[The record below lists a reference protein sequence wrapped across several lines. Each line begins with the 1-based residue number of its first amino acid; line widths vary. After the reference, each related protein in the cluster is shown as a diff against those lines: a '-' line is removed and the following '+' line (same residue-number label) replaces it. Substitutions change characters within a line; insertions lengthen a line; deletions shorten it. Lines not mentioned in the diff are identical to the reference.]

1 MKGELKPQLT
11 GEVHLQQ
18 LVHFIVR
25 GGWPENLEFTDDRAA
40 LIPKEYIRLV
50 VSDDIRRVDEKRRD
64 LKKIELLMQSLARN
78 ESTTC
83 SMATLRDDVIANGGK
98 IDVETIP
105 EYLNILED
113 LYLLDNQRPF
123 AISLRSGLRL
133 KQNEKRHFVDPSLA
147 VALLGASSQMLIDDL
162 RTLGFLFESLCERD
176 LRIYAEA
183 NNGEL
188 FL

>member
-1 MKGELKPQLT
+1 
-11 GEVHLQQ
+11 
-18 LVHFIVR
+18 
-25 GGWPENLEFTDDRAA
+25 
-40 LIPKEYIRLV
+40 
-50 VSDDIRRVDEKRRD
+50 
-64 LKKIELLMQSLARN
+64 
-78 ESTTC
+78 
-83 SMATLRDDVIANGGK
+83 MATLRDDVIANGGK

-188 FL
+188 FHYQDYDNDEIDTVVRLEDGRWGAFEIKLGAHQIDDAAKSLIKIRKN